1 MLMQPLTKKKLLAVL
16 LLLFLITVGF
26 YTKIY
31 SGVGLE
37 WVNNKLGGVFYEVFW
52 ILLFFILLPVVKP
65 IKISAWVLI
74 ITCMLEFLQLLDHEI
89 LAIIRA
95 NFFGQAIIGNSFAW
109 SDFPYYF
116 AGSLLGFLMLRLIN
130 NFR

>member
-1 MLMQPLTKKKLLAVL
+1 MLIQPLTKKRLFVVL
-16 LLLFLITVGF
+16 LLLFLIPLGF

-31 SGVGLE
+31 SGFGSE
-37 WVNNKLGGVFYEVFW
+37 WVNNKLGGVFYEIFW
-52 ILLFFILLPVVKP
+52 ILLFFILLPGVKP
-65 IKISAWVLI
+65 IKIALWVFI
-74 ITCMLEFLQLLDHEI
+74 ITCVLEFVQLLDHEI

-116 AGSLLGFLMLRLIN
+116 AGSLLGFLILRLIN

>member
-1 MLMQPLTKKKLLAVL
+1 MQPLTKKKLLAVL

>member
-1 MLMQPLTKKKLLAVL
+1 MLMQPLTKKRLLAVL
-16 LLLFLITVGF
+16 LLLILIPLGF

-31 SGVGLE
+31 SGVGFE

-52 ILLFFILLPVVKP
+52 ILLFFILLPGVKP

-95 NFFGQAIIGNSFAW
+95 NFFGQAIIGNSFAF

-116 AGSLLGFLMLRLIN
+116 AGSFLGFLILRIMN
-130 NFR
+130 KF